1 MNGPFSI
8 AMLVHQRVFPFIF
21 RFAKMKHLKTSWNI
35 MKYEQES
42 ENFTISCPFSRILPV
57 SQSDLA
63 AHQAKWAPTSKAEAW
78 VFWMICQF
86 PLLTIAIANVGTLLK
101 QNQSV
106 THIWSQLLFSAI
118 KKNVPQTWAGWVIPV
133 TSGIIRRIY
142 PKIVPHISLDGIA
155 RVLLVVVITS
165 RQYSTPQF
173 LHKFNAFHHGF

>member
-1 MNGPFSI
+1 
-8 AMLVHQRVFPFIF
+8 
-21 RFAKMKHLKTSWNI
+21 

-118 KKNVPQTWAGWVIPV
+118 KKKCAPNMGRLGYPCHQWDHSENISQNSATYFSWWECPCFIGCSNHFPPIFDTPIFAQIQCVPPWFLGVGIFAGMETNSW
-133 TSGIIRRIY
+133 
-142 PKIVPHISLDGIA
+142 
-155 RVLLVVVITS
+155 
-165 RQYSTPQF
+165 
-173 LHKFNAFHHGF
+173 